1 MIIDAAENAL
11 GEKID
16 CDVAIIG
23 SGAAGITLGL
33 ALSNLGASVVIA
45 EAGGIKS
52 TEESQ
57 SYFAG
62 EPEGQRPVALEI
74 MRQRCLGG
82 TTTTWGG
89 RCIPLDPI
97 DFSKRSWIAHSGW
110 PIDHDELARF
120 YPDALRLCQAG
131 RSEFSATA
139 LGIPE
144 LVAGFE
150 NGEVTSDN
158 LERWSLPLDF
168 GREYRA
174 ELERNPAIRLLLN
187 APCVDIRVRDGYKHV
202 ESIVLQGKDRTR
214 IHARYY
220 CLCAGGLEVPRLL
233 LAANSQMPHG
243 IGNEHDVVG
252 RFYMGHLC
260 GIIAQASFDPQ
271 RRTAP
276 GYHRDDDGVYVR
288 RRFSITEEAQRRE
301 SLPNMAALLH
311 HPMIGNPSHG
321 NGVLS
326 LMFLAIYFFRSVR
339 SRIPPCFLGLKQGR
353 DSETHLFMLHVANVF
368 KDLPNVMTRFPGFA
382 INRLLAKRRIP
393 SFVPPNRSGKYP
405 IYYHIE
411 QEPNPQSR
419 VHLSA
424 SVDELGMPR
433 LKTEFRTT
441 KGDLEGVMRVHEF
454 LGEYFTRTAIG
465 KIEYLSANPE
475 QDVLAQFDMGDA
487 HYLGTTRM
495 GIDPAESVVDAECRV
510 HGYDNLFIVS
520 SSVFPT
526 SAQANPTL
534 TIVAMA
540 LRAAGIIDERL
551 RS

>member
-11 GEKID
+11 GEKLD
-16 CDVAIIG
+16 CDVAIVG

-33 ALSNLGASVVIA
+33 ALAKQGISVVIA
-45 EAGGIKS
+45 EAGGIKNNAQ
-52 TEESQ
+52 SQ
-57 SYFAG
+57 SFFTG
-62 EPEGQRPVALEI
+62 EAEGQRPVPLEI
-74 MRQRCLGG
+74 LRQRCLGG
-82 TTTTWGG
+82 TTTAWGG
-89 RCIPLDPI
+89 RCIPFDPI
-97 DFSKRSWIAHSGW
+97 DFSRRSWIAHSGW
-110 PIDHDELARF
+110 PIDYDELARF
-120 YPDALRLCQAG
+120 YPDALRICQAG
-131 RSEFSATA
+131 QPEFSAET

-150 NGEVTSDN
+150 DGDVTSDN

-174 ELERNPAIRLLLN
+174 ELKQNPSIRLLLN
-187 APCVDIRVRDGYKHV
+187 APCVDIRLRDGYRQV

-214 IHARYY
+214 LHARCY

-233 LAANSQMPHG
+233 LAANSQIPRG
-243 IGNEHDVVG
+243 IGNDHDVVG
-252 RFYMGHLC
+252 RYYMGHLC

-271 RRTAP
+271 RRIAP
-276 GYHRDDDGVYVR
+276 GYHRDHDGVYVR

-339 SRIPPCFLGLKQGR
+339 ARIPPCFLGLEQGS
-353 DSETHLFMLHVANVF
+353 DSETRLFMLHVANVF

-393 SFVPPNRSGKYP
+393 SFVPPNRSGRFP

-411 QEPNPQSR
+411 QTPNPRSR
-419 VHLSA
+419 VRLAA
-424 SVDELGMPR
+424 SVDELGIPR

-441 KGDLEGVMRVHEF
+441 QGDLEAVMRVHEF
-454 LGEYFTRTAIG
+454 LGNYFSRTAVG
-465 KIEYLSANPE
+465 KIEYLSASPE

-495 GIDPAESVVDAECRV
+495 GIDPAESVVDAQCRV

-534 TIVAMA
+534 TIVALA
-540 LRAAGIIDERL
+540 LRAAELIDDRL